1 MIRKLKGWN
10 HLIVKGDLMLIIDL
24 IKKLR
29 DGPQP
34 KKVTNNLNLL
44 HPLENISSMFDSI
57 EIISLSHT
65 RRETNKLV
73 DHLVGH
79 GVTEQVTDLELG
91 WEELISSELGETI
104 GTLAN
109 RIIQGS

>member
-1 MIRKLKGWN
+1 MIRKLRGWN

-34 KKVTNNLNLL
+34 RKVTNNWNFL
-44 HPLENISSMFDSI
+44 HPLENISPMFDSVK
-57 EIISLSHT
+57 IISLSHT

-73 DHLVGH
+73 YHFVG
-79 GVTEQVTDLELG
+79 L
-91 WEELISSELGETI
+91 
-104 GTLAN
+104 
-109 RIIQGS
+109 